1 MALQPPVST
10 VTTSD
15 NFEQWWAKTN
25 QTITMTNNQETHIG
39 DIATLA
45 DGVSTNVV
53 DAVNANR
60 NFSIAI
66 SIALG

>member
-1 MALQPPVST
+1 MAIQTPVSV

-25 QTITMTNNQETHIG
+25 QTITMSNNQETNIG
-39 DIATLA
+39 DVATLA

-53 DAVNANR
+53 AAVNATR

>member
-1 MALQPPVST
+1 MALQTPVSN

-15 NFEQWWAKTN
+15 NFEQWWEKTN
-25 QTITMTNNQETHIG
+25 QTITMSNTQETNIG
-39 DIATLA
+39 DIDTLA
-45 DGVSTNVV
+45 DGTSTNLV
-53 DAVNANR
+53 DAVNATR